1 MFEACLMGYTCL
13 TCSNCKTQFR
23 SIIIFSGQ
31 ICLWLNNNSHFQ
43 SSSKSDGAP
52 QSLIT
57 TKKDSHCLE
66 THFHDT
72 ILLHHYRWEAYIKKY
87 WNVAIFKL
95 RLLNDQHADCEYT
108 WFRGKMTQTPVVV
121 RHKTRF
127 IANLSYVTYLFKTDL
142 MYISKNGIQHVV

>member
-95 RLLNDQHADCEYT
+95 RLLNDQHADCKYIR
-108 WFRGKMTQTPVVV
+108 FRGKMTHTLVVV
-121 RHKTRF
+121 RHTKKIHCKF
-127 IANLSYVTYLFKTDL
+127 ILCNLLL
-142 MYISKNGIQHVV
+142 